1 MNKTEI
7 KKARENHV
15 LKCFTD
21 YRYNTYVVERLN
33 DELSDIDYQKR
44 TCGLSSGIKS
54 MQQDTRTN
62 MTPWQLDLLT
72 KEQLVK
78 ETKEKYQRE
87 IDRVDRWLSSIKN
100 ENHREIMI
108 KYVIDNLCEHAI
120 EVGDKT
126 GNTGANVSKVAKRH
140 ISRIANKIL

>member
-100 ENHREIMI
+100 ENHKEIMI
-108 KYVIDNLCEHAI
+108 KYVIDNLCEHA
-120 EVGDKT
+120 EAVAEKCYTTKG
-126 GNTGANVSKVAKRH
+126 NVSKIAQRYITKF
-140 ISRIANKIL
+140 ANKIL